1 MVRALVGLL
10 GKNPFKPLQAH
21 MHLVMECVALVRPLM
36 EAVIAHD
43 PERVSEVRK
52 QITKAEH
59 EADLAKDELRDNMP
73 RTVFLPVSRTDLLEL
88 LHHQDDI
95 ADGAEDAAILAD
107 MKPLQTPEG
116 MGEEI
121 LEFVDICLEAAR
133 SAETVVGRLDELI
146 ETGFTGPEADEVLDL
161 IRTIGQQEWK
171 ADKAAFKLTRRLLA
185 DDDTP
190 DCIDVFLWMKLFEAL
205 GNIANAAEQVGNYLR
220 LMLSR

>member
-21 MHLVMECVALVRPLM
+21 MKLVMDCVDLVKPLM
-36 EAVIAHD
+36 EAVIEGD
-43 PERVSEVRK
+43 LERISEVRK
-52 QITKAEH
+52 QITRAEH
-59 EADLAKDELRDNMP
+59 EADLAKDQLRDNMP

-107 MKPLQTPEG
+107 MKPLEIPAG
-116 MGEEI
+116 MGPDI
-121 LEFVDICLEAAR
+121 LAFVDTCLAAAR

-146 ETGFTGPEADEVLDL
+146 ETGFTGPEADDVLEL
-161 IRTIGQQEWK
+161 IKAVGQQEWE
-171 ADKAAFKLTRRLLA
+171 ADKAAFKLTRTLLA
-185 DDDTP
+185 GEERP
-190 DCIDVFLWMKLFEAL
+190 DCVDVFLWMKLFEAL